1 MEYPEYPYL
10 IIFGILLLCGVGLPL
25 PEEIIAI
32 GSGYLS
38 AKYPELVHPWIGWG
52 VIVGSI
58 LISDSIPFSL
68 GKAFG
73 PRLLRL
79 RLMRSWMHQ
88 ERLASFDSW
97 FRNHGNKTILISRF
111 LPGIRVP
118 AFFTAGCMG
127 VSYLRFL
134 ILNGLG
140 ALISSGAFI
149 FLGNRFSN
157 QIDQV
162 VDWVQ
167 GTERGLL
174 IILGVGGAL
183 FLAWWMWKSHRRRK
197 LLGEDIRETFVEPTR
212 RRHEVHILPSARRP
226 FGPPPP
232 PEIAARIQKRQD
244 EADGAEEP
252 GEEAPKRTDEAPRS
266 GIASNPAST
275 RATRAPSSKPQ
286 AQGGGGKQA

>member
-1 MEYPEYPYL
+1 M
-10 IIFGILLLCGVGLPL
+10 PL

-38 AKYPELVHPWIGWG
+38 AKRPDLVHPWIVWG

-58 LISDSIPFSL
+58 LSSDSIPFSL

-88 ERLASFDSW
+88 ERLASFDTW
-97 FRNHGNKTILISRF
+97 FRDHGNKTILISRF

-127 VSYLRFL
+127 VSYWRFL

-140 ALISSGAFI
+140 ALISSGIFI

-157 QIDQV
+157 RIDQV
-162 VDWVQ
+162 VQWVQ
-167 GTERGLL
+167 DTERGLL
-174 IILGVGGAL
+174 IIVGIAAVAFLG
-183 FLAWWMWKSHRRRK
+183 WWMWKIHRRRK
-197 LLGEDIRETFVEPTR
+197 LLGDDVRETFVEPTR

-226 FGPPPP
+226 FGPPAPP
-232 PEIAARIQKRQD
+232 AIAARIQRP
-244 EADGAEEP
+244 EGEGAEDAESPEP
-252 GEEAPKRTDEAPRS
+252 GRAERTRGGAGDGPRIGFGDRAPRTE
-266 GIASNPAST
+266 A
-275 RATRAPSSKPQ
+275 R
-286 AQGGGGKQA
+286 GGGSEQP